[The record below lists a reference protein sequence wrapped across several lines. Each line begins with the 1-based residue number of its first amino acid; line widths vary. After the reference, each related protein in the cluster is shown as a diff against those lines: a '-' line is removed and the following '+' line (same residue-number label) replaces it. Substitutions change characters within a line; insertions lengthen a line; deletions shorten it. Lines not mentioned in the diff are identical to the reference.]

1 MNQAINE
8 MEVTTEE
15 IEAMDALCRL
25 GAGVPLPA
33 KPTKE
38 EWVNYG
44 MKHCTPP
51 SAEVLHKPEP
61 QQSQLDPQKIID
73 EMMVQFSISLKL
85 LLTVI
90 NQTKAQPTQGNS
102 LNAEDQSLQECVS
115 ATLQQADW
123 FKEMFEEEIENQV
136 GDMTDTIESR
146 VDAFFSHSFSIDD
159 YVDVDSIVRDKVDDE
174 LESIVEDKLA
184 DLVSEKLRNLRI
196 TFD

>member
-8 MEVTTEE
+8 MPVTKEE
-15 IEAMDALCRL
+15 DEAMDALCRL
-25 GAGVPLPA
+25 GAGVPLLNISDGGRVVQYA
-33 KPTKE
+33 
-38 EWVNYG
+38 
-44 MKHCTPP
+44 TPP
-51 SAEVLHKPEP
+51 SAEVLHKTEAQLSPEA
-61 QQSQLDPQKIID
+61 IID
-73 EMMVQFSISLKL
+73 EMVTQFSIKLKL

-115 ATLQQADW
+115 LTLQQAEW
-123 FKEMFEEEIENQV
+123 FKEMFEDAVDNQV
-136 GDMTDTIESR
+136 GDISSTIDDR

-159 YVDVDSIVRDKVDDE
+159 YVDVDSIVRDKVDDD
-174 LESIVEDKLA
+174 LVDIVEDKLA

>member
-8 MEVTTEE
+8 MPVTKEE
-15 IEAMDALCRL
+15 DEAMDALCRL
-25 GAGVPLPA
+25 ATGRPLLEIN
-33 KPTKE
+33 PTTQDIL
-38 EWVNYG
+38 NNIA
-44 MKHCTPP
+44 TPQP
-51 SAEVLHKPEP
+51 SAELLHKPEP
-61 QQSQLDPQKIID
+61 QPQLSPEAIID
-73 EMMVQFSISLKL
+73 EMVAQFSTKLKL

-115 ATLQQADW
+115 LTLQQAEW
-123 FKEMFEEEIENQV
+123 FKEMFEDAIENQV
-136 GDMTDTIESR
+136 GDMSSTIEDR

-184 DLVSEKLRNLRI
+184 DLVSEKLSNLRI

>member
-1 MNQAINE
+1 MNANQ
-8 MEVTTEE
+8 MEVTREE
-15 IEAMDALCRL
+15 DEAMDALCRL

-51 SAEVLHKPEP
+51 SAESLHKPEP
-61 QQSQLDPQKIID
+61 QSQLSPEAIID
-73 EMMVQFSISLKL
+73 EMVAQFSIKLKL

-90 NQTKAQPTQGNS
+90 NQTKAQPNTTPPEG
-102 LNAEDQSLQECVS
+102 DQSLQECVS
-115 ATLQQADW
+115 TTLQQAEW
-123 FKEMFEEEIENQV
+123 FREMFEDAIENQV
-136 GDMTDTIESR
+136 GDVSSSIDDR

-174 LESIVEDKLA
+174 LEEIVEDKLA
-184 DLVSEKLRNLRI
+184 DLVSEKLSNLRI

>member
-8 MEVTTEE
+8 MPVTKEE
-15 IEAMDALCRL
+15 DEAMDALCRL
-25 GAGVPLPA
+25 ATGRPLLEIN
-33 KPTKE
+33 PTTQDIL
-38 EWVNYG
+38 NNIA
-44 MKHCTPP
+44 TPQP
-51 SAEVLHKPEP
+51 SAEVLHKTEAQLSPEA
-61 QQSQLDPQKIID
+61 IID
-73 EMMVQFSISLKL
+73 EMVAQFSTKLKL

-123 FKEMFEEEIENQV
+123 FKEMFEDAIENQV
-136 GDMTDTIESR
+136 GDMSSTIEDR

-159 YVDVDSIVRDKVDDE
+159 YVDVDSIVRDKVDDD
-174 LESIVEDKLA
+174 LEDIVEDKLA

>member
-8 MEVTTEE
+8 MPVTQEE

-25 GAGVPLPA
+25 GAGVPL
-33 KPTKE
+33 TI
-38 EWVNYG
+38 V
-44 MKHCTPP
+44 P
-51 SAEVLHKPEP
+51 SAEVLHKPE
-61 QQSQLDPQKIID
+61 SQLSPEAIID
-73 EMMVQFSISLKL
+73 EMVAQFSTKLKL

-123 FKEMFEEEIENQV
+123 FKEMFEDAIENQV
-136 GDMTDTIESR
+136 GDMSSTIEDR

-159 YVDVDSIVRDKVDDE
+159 YVDVDSIVRDKVDDD
-174 LESIVEDKLA
+174 LEDIVEDKLA